1 MTVTT
6 PRTAH
11 SYAYES
17 LRAKIL
23 SGELPPGTALIQA
36 NLAKDLGISMTPVRE
51 ALRNLA
57 TEGLV
62 TMSTHRGATV
72 TQLDIDDAKEIYRIR
87 LQLEPSAVSMA
98 VLQADS
104 DLLDRAEKLID
115 RMAEAS
121 GAEWVALNQE
131 FHGLLVSPAGSP
143 RLLNMLR
150 SLHEAATLYVGVAT
164 APGGALA
171 GDRAPGDPRRVP
183 PARPHCR
190 RGGVGEHILSSL
202 KSLAPAEVPDG
213 GAGRRGRGR
222 PRVPARSRPH
232 PDLLRRPAERARW
245 RSTSTSADGRRARLT
260 A

>member
-1 MTVTT
+1 MTVTS

-36 NLAKDLGISMTPVRE
+36 NLAKDLGVSMTPVRE

-62 TMSTHRGATV
+62 IMSTHRGATV
-72 TQLDIDDAKEIYRIR
+72 TRLDIDDAKEIYRIR

-98 VLQADS
+98 VLRADS

-121 GAEWVALNQE
+121 GAEWIALNQE
-131 FHGLLVSPAGSP
+131 FHGLLVSPADSP
-143 RLLNMLR
+143 RLLNILR
-150 SLHEAATLYVGVAT
+150 SLHEAVTLYVGVAMAHRRSPSPET
-164 APGGALA
+164 EHRVILDAY
-171 GDRAPGDPRRVP
+171 RRRDPNAAAAAV
-183 PARPHCR
+183 A
-190 RGGVGEHILSSL
+190 EHILSSL
-202 KSLAPAEVPDG
+202 KSLEPAEEPE
-213 GAGRRGRGR
+213 A
-222 PRVPARSRPH
+222 
-232 PDLLRRPAERARW
+232 
-245 RSTSTSADGRRARLT
+245 
-260 A
+260 